1 MEISPDPECLVSE
14 IRECS
19 LSLGPGGEPEI
30 PQGSLSLQFD
40 ETGRDALDEPK
51 GQNTKPVDLTI

>member
-1 MEISPDPECLVSE
+1 MSMEISPDPECLVSE

-30 PQGSLSLQFD
+30 PQGSLSFQFD
-40 ETGRDALDEPK
+40 EETGGDA
-51 GQNTKPVDLTI
+51 GQH